1 MDGHLHN
8 FWFNRTEL
16 IPIDE
21 SECNVCMNAKYLVDV
36 RVLCHKLQIGID
48 FFLHARNAQYCPAS
62 LHSC

>member
-1 MDGHLHN
+1 MIEPYSVDGHLHN

-36 RVLCHKLQIGID
+36 RVYMSQ
-48 FFLHARNAQYCPAS
+48 ASNRN
-62 LHSC
+62 